1 MTELRERLD
10 DSLQKGQRAKDTC
23 AVATLRLILAAIKDR
38 DIAERGQGNADG
50 LDDGQILALLQ
61 SMIKQREESIRLYE
75 QGNRPDLVEQETKE
89 IAVIRTFLPPPLS
102 EEETAAAI
110 SAIIEE
116 TGATSLKD
124 MGRVMATLKERFAGQ
139 LELVTVGKMVRKRL
153 T

>member
-10 DSLQKGQRAKDTC
+10 NSLQKGQRAKDTC
-23 AVATLRLILAAIKDR
+23 AVSTLRLILAAIKDR

-50 LDDGQILALLQ
+50 VDDTQILALLQ
-61 SMIKQREESIRLYE
+61 AMIKQREESIRLYE
-75 QGNRPDLVEQETKE
+75 QGKRPDLVEQEANE

-116 TGATSLKD
+116 TGAASLKD
-124 MGRVMATLKERFAGQ
+124 MGRVMAALKERYAGQ
-139 LELVTVGKMVRKRL
+139 LDLASVGKKVRKRL